1 MKTRQIRESYL
12 EERFQRPERY
22 LMNIRGNIEFYYN
35 KFFLSARDSMYLDY
49 GENAKMS
56 KDKPDF

>member
-12 EERFQRPERY
+12 EEIFQRPERY

-35 KFFLSARDSMYLDY
+35 KFF
-49 GENAKMS
+49 
-56 KDKPDF
+56 